1 MIKRLT
7 FLHDAIDRLG
17 GFWAGLTARERKL
30 VSLLGVAF
38 VITVIALGISSFR
51 NSLEARRQAI
61 AHKEMAIEQVAALAA
76 TYRQAEAVRNQIE
89 GRLRGTPVRLLSYLE
104 ETANKQNVTIG
115 NMQDRG
121 NDTRDG
127 VVRSTVEVSFAA
139 IELPPLIRF
148 VNEIE
153 KSPRVVK
160 VERLRIRHRNDD
172 PERLDVLLTVST
184 YHLANS

>member
-1 MIKRLT
+1 MMKRLA
-7 FLHDAIDRLG
+7 FLQDGLDRLSSAWG
-17 GFWAGLTARERKL
+17 GLTDRERKL
-30 VSLLGVAF
+30 VSLLAVAL
-38 VITVIALGISSFR
+38 VLTILALGFSSFR
-51 NSLEARRQAI
+51 NSLETRRQAI
-61 AHKEMAIEQVAALAA
+61 ASKEIAIQEVAKLSA

-89 GRLRGTPVRLLSYLE
+89 NRLRGTPVRLFSYLE
-104 ETANKQNVTIG
+104 DTAKKQNVTIG
-115 NMQDRG
+115 NMSDRG

-139 IELPPLIRF
+139 IELPPLLRF

-160 VERLRIRHRNDD
+160 VERIRIRHRNDD
-172 PERLDVLLTVST
+172 PERLDVTLSIST